1 MYVVSVLLM
10 FFMAAGL
17 GATAAVGV
25 GWQFE
30 RAGLAPGHACT
41 ATPERGELETIG
53 GSAEGSGATTVH
65 SPDEKE
71 YEASFTHRAN
81 EDNSRGDYT
90 YISDPSIDG
99 DANAIVFASVASDGE
114 SAAAS
119 YEHDIGVW
127 YTPVAHKWAIFNQDL
142 AAVPAGATF
151 EVIVPHPSATSF
163 VHRAT
168 LLNTAGNYT

>member
-1 MYVVSVLLM
+1 MVEQLRTLPPPLRYSVYAVGVLLM

-30 RAGLAPGHACT
+30 RAGLAPGHTGAP
-41 ATPERGELETIG
+41 TPERGKLEKIA
-53 GSAEGSGATTVH
+53 GSAEGSGATAVD
-65 SPDEKE
+65 SPNEKE

-99 DANAIVFASVASDGE
+99 DKYRWVHEVARICQ
-114 SAAAS
+114 A
-119 YEHDIGVW
+119 
-127 YTPVAHKWAIFNQDL
+127 
-142 AAVPAGATF
+142 
-151 EVIVPHPSATSF
+151 
-163 VHRAT
+163 
-168 LLNTAGNYT
+168 